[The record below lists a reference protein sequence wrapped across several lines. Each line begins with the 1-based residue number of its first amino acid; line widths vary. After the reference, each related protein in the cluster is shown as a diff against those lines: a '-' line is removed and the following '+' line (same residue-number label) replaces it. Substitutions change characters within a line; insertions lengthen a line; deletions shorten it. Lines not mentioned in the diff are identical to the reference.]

1 MRLKISD
8 LQQVVE
14 QTLQEKR
21 AVDDFCNEI
30 KKAFGP
36 TVVVS
41 EALESLVEQAHYR
54 LDVLER
60 TGRLGY
66 VQFNSKSALRVANH
80 RNPEVR
86 RLAARLLP
94 ESSAVSFIYDKS
106 STVRSTAA
114 LKAPLK
120 LIEAAMKKYPGD
132 ESLRD
137 VFERRSLN
145 ERAESALDSAAAG
158 PQGEDLL
165 SDGWYE
171 KTAHKLIQDYGRTL
185 DTGWVPAAVNQL
197 CSAARASN
205 RFNIDAYKLMKKVT
219 ETLADSEEQRLKRF
233 ELHES
238 VDSFGTHEHEF
249 EVDVVTQLIEANL
262 SAKEYIER
270 ANKLFSIKSAS
281 APASLRKF
289 SVNENRFS
297 QILIPAVG
305 VLPGST
311 FLRHVDEVAL
321 DTYVKNW
328 NTVQSMHGNSY
339 KLSWSPHPDSQSKFS
354 FNLVLR

>member
-66 VQFNSKSALRVANH
+66 VQFNNRAALRVANH
-80 RNPEVR
+80 KNPEVR

-94 ESSAVSFIYDKS
+94 ESSSVSFIYDKNAS
-106 STVRSTAA
+106 VRSTAA
-114 LKAPLK
+114 CSAPLK
-120 LIEAAMKKYPGD
+120 MVEAAMKKYPSD
-132 ESLRD
+132 ENLRD
-137 VFERRSLN
+137 IFERRALN
-145 ERAESALDSAAAG
+145 ERADSALKAAAAG
-158 PQGEDLL
+158 PPGEELL

-185 DTGWVPAAVNQL
+185 DTGWVPSAVNQL

-219 ETLADSEEQRLKRF
+219 EVLADSEEKRLERF
-233 ELHES
+233 ELKES
-238 VDSFGTHEHEF
+238 AEYFSTSNEEF
-249 EVDVVTQLIEANL
+249 ESDNVAELVEAKL
-262 SAKEYIER
+262 SAKEYIEK
-270 ANKLFSIKSAS
+270 ANKLFSIKSAI

-289 SVNENRFS
+289 AVNENRFN
-297 QILIPAVG
+297 QILIPTVG
-305 VLPGST
+305 VLPSSR
-311 FLRHVDEVAL
+311 FLRHVDELAL
-321 DTYVKNW
+321 DTYVKHW
-328 NTVQSMHGNSY
+328 NTVQSLHGNSY
-339 KLSWSPHPDSQSKFS
+339 KLSWSPHPDSQNKFS
-354 FNLVLR
+354 FNLVLK